1 MIFQTFPSNSFAINA
16 FPYIECYQAWFGMK
30 FLKKNN
36 RTISSYSSL
45 CYICST
51 RRWTRLHSHFYPKV
65 LYIHTKHCLHTS
77 LFQIISLK
85 FSLQLLHCNNI
96 TKSQKILPT
105 FTRRLNL
112 CAHLVCINMLLVKQ
126 QYKFYKKNNKACPVV
141 TPVWRK
147 TKLLPTLEKIS
158 FGYPSQKI
166 DSNKSVYSRNYIKK
180 PICVKIPNKLIQIS

>member
-1 MIFQTFPSNSFAINA
+1 MNMIFQTFPSNNFAINA
-16 FPYIECYQAWFGMK
+16 FPYIKCYQTWIGMK

-45 CYICST
+45 RYICSN
-51 RRWTRLHSHFYPKV
+51 RRWTRLHSHFYPKI

-77 LFQIISLK
+77 LFQIMCFK
-85 FSLQLLHCNNI
+85 FTQLLHCNNYRI
-96 TKSQKILPT
+96 TENLT
-105 FTRRLNL
+105 NLTRRLNL
-112 CAHLVCINMLLVKQ
+112 CAHLVCINMLLVK
-126 QYKFYKKNNKACPVV
+126 FYKNNNKACPVA

-166 DSNKSVYSRNYIKK
+166 DSNKSVYIRNYIKK
-180 PICVKIPNKLIQIS
+180 IYLCQNTKQTDSTLFN